1 MHQIPLS
8 SSIKDKQ
15 DKTLWRSFRVHYKKK
30 VSASQQESSERLN
43 LFPKTSSTKITHKFM
58 DIVLLRQ
65 LALTSMEF
73 KLDSAEYCQAQH
85 K

>member
-1 MHQIPLS
+1 MNVGLFITTKPPTTTCFIIHFPLLTSFVYQS
-8 SSIKDKQ
+8 SHLIYELKCHETNPS
-15 DKTLWRSFRVHYKKK
+15 SFHL
-30 VSASQQESSERLN
+30 SLQ
-43 LFPKTSSTKITHKFM
+43 
-58 DIVLLRQ
+58 LRQ